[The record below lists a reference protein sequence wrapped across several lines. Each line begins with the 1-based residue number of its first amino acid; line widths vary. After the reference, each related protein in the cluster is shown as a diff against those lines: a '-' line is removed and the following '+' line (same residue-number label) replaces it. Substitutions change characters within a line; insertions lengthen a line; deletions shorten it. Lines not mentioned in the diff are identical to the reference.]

1 MAVRTHAGCK
11 AGITRTWKATARYL
25 KGAPV
30 SIVAPVHGVFRSM
43 IALIETK
50 NVCALHPNELPD
62 AVVAATKRKPARA

>member
-50 NVCALHPNELPD
+50 NVCPLHPNELPD